1 MMSRV
6 LITTADSQ
14 HKQARAESVTVF
26 RVNYLPPEQMPSHQ
40 RDFPREPQRG
50 EMAGLEG
57 SRLLGLWVAC
67 YLAAI
72 FVAIG
77 LVGVFVDGDPNIAS
91 ASVGAITE

>member
-1 MMSRV
+1 M
-6 LITTADSQ
+6 
-14 HKQARAESVTVF
+14 F

-57 SRLLGLWVAC
+57 SRLLGLLVAC

-72 FVAIG
+72 FVVIG
-77 LVGVFVDGDPNIAS
+77 LVGVFAYGGTVVTS
-91 ASVGAITE
+91 ASIAATTER